1 MRTRYSPITL
11 EFLERALQEQYAYST
26 KEEMQKHVKLWR
38 TVLQEALP
46 GAMQEGNLF
55 KDSTTGGSTK

>member
-26 KEEMQKHVKLWR
+26 KEEMQKHVELWR

-46 GAMQEGNLF
+46 GAMQEGSLF
-55 KDSTTGGSTK
+55 KGSTTDVFTK